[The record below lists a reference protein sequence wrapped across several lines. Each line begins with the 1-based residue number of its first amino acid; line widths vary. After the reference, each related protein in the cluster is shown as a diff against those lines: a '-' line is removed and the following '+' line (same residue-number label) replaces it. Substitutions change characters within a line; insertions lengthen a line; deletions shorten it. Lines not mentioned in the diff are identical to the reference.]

1 MRIDA
6 DGSKLVLGRGKLYFD
21 RFDTNGVA
29 TGELFAGNC
38 EEFTVEN
45 AIEDLKKYDST
56 IAANPLLKRVILRI
70 TPTISFAMD
79 EFQKENLAL
88 ALAGDNSTY
97 TQSAATVTAESK
109 SVPSVDRWYK
119 LANRSISAVTVKKG
133 VTTLTLDTDYKVD
146 AVAGRI
152 YVIGG
157 GALAAGDTMLVDY
170 TAAALTSGTALP
182 KVTIGTSP
190 VIEGSLRF
198 VADNATGPKWH
209 AEFWKLSFQGDG
221 AVGFISDEFGQFKIK
236 AEVLSDSANH
246 PTEPLGRLIQQ

>member
-1 MRIDA
+1 MRIDS

-21 RFDTNGVA
+21 RFDANGVA

-38 EEFTVEN
+38 EEFTIEN

-56 IAANPLLKRVILRI
+56 IASNPLLKRVILRL
-70 TPTISFAMD
+70 TPTVAFSMD

-88 ALAGDNSTY
+88 ALSGGESTY
-97 TQSAATVTAESK
+97 SQAAATVVAESK
-109 SVPSVDRWYK
+109 SVVNVDRWYK
-119 LANRSISAVTVKKG
+119 LAWRSISAVVVKKG
-133 VTTLTLDTDYKVD
+133 ATTLTIDTDYKVD
-146 AVAGRI
+146 ATTGRI
-152 YVIGG
+152 YVVGG

-170 TAAALTSGTALP
+170 TAAALLTTAVLP

-221 AVGFISDEFGQFKIK
+221 AVGFISDDWGQFKIK
-236 AEVLSDSANH
+236 AEVLSDSSNH